1 MTEKQNNDTTR
12 MVFYCDTDFKKRVIA
27 YQHNQQIASQSE
39 ALKQLI
45 EIALKAN
52 EQKK

>member
-12 MVFYCDTDFKKRVIA
+12 MVFYCDTDFKNRVIE
-27 YQHNQQIASQSE
+27 YQHEKKLASQSE

-52 EQKK
+52 DKK